1 MGTHYPAMPSA
12 PAASPPRPAAVIA
25 LGLGGNL
32 GGRGEIE
39 AALRLALERLRESLG
54 ELHVASL
61 YRGPAVVPRG
71 GEPQPDFLNTAAV
84 GSTSLQPEAV
94 LAIAKALEMAAG
106 RRPGP
111 RFGPRP
117 LDVDLLF
124 YGDLRSAAPELTLPH
139 PRLAERRFVLAP
151 LAEIAPD
158 LPIPA
163 LGASPSELLRRLPPA
178 APPVER
184 LPWSR
189 VGDTGNADRSGH
201 PGNSSAAQ
209 PPPRRPEAAKA

>member
-1 MGTHYPAMPSA
+1 MPVA
-12 PAASPPRPAAVIA
+12 PPPSPPRPVAVIA

-32 GGRGEIE
+32 GGPGEIE

-54 ELHVASL
+54 ELKVASL
-61 YRGPAVVPRG
+61 YRGPAVAPRG

-84 GSTSLQPEAV
+84 GRTALAPEAV
-94 LAIAKALEMAAG
+94 LAIAKALEVAAG

-111 RFGPRP
+111 RYGPRP
-117 LDVDLLF
+117 LDVDLLL
-124 YGDLRSAAPELTLPH
+124 YGNLRSAAPELTLPH

-163 LGASPSELLRRLPPA
+163 LGASPSELLRRLPAA

-184 LPWSR
+184 LAWSNAGR
-189 VGDTGNADRSGH
+189 AGQTGDPGDPGDPGEH
-201 PGNSSAAQ
+201 PAA
-209 PPPRRPEAAKA
+209 PRRPVAVKA

>member
-1 MGTHYPAMPSA
+1 MPVA
-12 PAASPPRPAAVIA
+12 PPPPPSRPVAVVA

-32 GGRGEIE
+32 GGPGAIE
-39 AALRLALERLRESLG
+39 AAMRLALERLRESLG
-54 ELHVASL
+54 ELAVASL

-71 GEPQPDFLNTAAV
+71 GEPQPDFLNTAVIGRTA
-84 GSTSLQPEAV
+84 LPPEAV
-94 LAIAKALEMAAG
+94 LAIAKALELAAG

-117 LDVDLLF
+117 LDVDLLL
-124 YGDLRSAAPELTLPH
+124 YGNLRSATPELTLPH

-158 LPIPA
+158 LQIPA
-163 LGASPSELLRRLPPA
+163 LGASPSELLRRLPAA

-184 LPWSR
+184 LAW
-189 VGDTGNADRSGH
+189 
-201 PGNSSAAQ
+201 SSASRTGHAGHQ
-209 PPPRRPEAAKA
+209 PAAPRRQAAAKA

>member
-1 MGTHYPAMPSA
+1 M
-12 PAASPPRPAAVIA
+12 A

-32 GGRGEIE
+32 GRPGEIE
-39 AALRLALERLRESLG
+39 AALRQALEQLRGSLG
-54 ELHVASL
+54 DLRVASL
-61 YRGPAVVPRG
+61 YRGPAVSAQ
-71 GEPQPDFLNTAAV
+71 PQPAFLNTAAL
-84 GSTSLQPEAV
+84 GSTALDPEAV

-117 LDVDLLF
+117 LDIDLLL
-124 YGDLRSAAPELTLPH
+124 YGDRRSAAPELTLPH

-158 LPIPA
+158 LTIPG
-163 LGASPSELLRRLPPA
+163 LGASAAELLRRLPAA

-184 LPWSR
+184 
-189 VGDTGNADRSGH
+189 RSWGR
-201 PGNSSAAQ
+201 
-209 PPPRRPEAAKA
+209 PRRQAAATS

>member
-1 MGTHYPAMPSA
+1 MPVA
-12 PAASPPRPAAVIA
+12 PPPSRPVAVVA

-32 GGRGEIE
+32 GGPGEIE
-39 AALRLALERLRESLG
+39 AALRLALERLRESFG
-54 ELHVASL
+54 ELEVASL

-71 GEPQPDFLNTAAV
+71 GEPQPDFLNTAVIGRTA
-84 GSTSLQPEAV
+84 LPPEAV
-94 LAIAKALEMAAG
+94 LAIAKALELAAG

-117 LDVDLLF
+117 LDVDLLL
-124 YGDLRSAAPELTLPH
+124 YGDLRSATPELTLPH

-158 LPIPA
+158 LQIPA
-163 LGASPSELLRRLPPA
+163 LGGSPSELLRRLPAA

-184 LPWSR
+184 LAWSR
-189 VGDTGNADRSGH
+189 TGRLRHPGNPGH
-201 PGNSSAAQ
+201 PGSAGDPGDRSAAA
-209 PPPRRPEAAKA
+209 RRRVAVKA

>member
-1 MGTHYPAMPSA
+1 MPL
-12 PAASPPRPAAVIA
+12 SPPPPPPSRPVAVIA

-32 GGRGEIE
+32 GGPGEIE

-54 ELHVASL
+54 ELQVASL

-71 GEPQPDFLNTAAV
+71 GEPQPDFLNTAVIGRTA
-84 GSTSLQPEAV
+84 LPPEAV
-94 LAIAKALEMAAG
+94 LAIAKALELAAG

-117 LDVDLLF
+117 LDVDLLL
-124 YGDLRSAAPELTLPH
+124 YGDLRSATPELTLPH
-139 PRLAERRFVLAP
+139 PGLAERRFVLAP

-158 LPIPA
+158 LQLPA
-163 LGASPSELLRRLPPA
+163 LGASPSELLRRLPAA

-184 LPWSR
+184 LAWS
-189 VGDTGNADRSGH
+189 GTGPHHH
-201 PGNSSAAQ
+201 PGNAGRHGNPADPGDHFAA
-209 PPPRRPEAAKA
+209 PRRPVAVKA

>member
-1 MGTHYPAMPSA
+1 MPVA
-12 PAASPPRPAAVIA
+12 PPPSPPRPVAVIA

-32 GGRGEIE
+32 GSPAAIE

-54 ELHVASL
+54 ELKVASL
-61 YRGPAVVPRG
+61 YRGPAVAPRG

-84 GSTSLQPEAV
+84 GRTALRPEAV
-94 LAIAKALEMAAG
+94 LAIAKALELAAG

-117 LDVDLLF
+117 LDVDLLL
-124 YGDLRSAAPELTLPH
+124 YGDLRSATPELTLPH

-158 LPIPA
+158 LRIPA
-163 LGASPSELLRRLPPA
+163 FGASPSELLRRLPAA

-184 LPWSR
+184 LAWSS
-189 VGDTGNADRSGH
+189 AGH
-201 PGNSSAAQ
+201 PGTPGDPGNPGDPGDHPAA
-209 PPPRRPEAAKA
+209 PRRPVAVEA

>member
-1 MGTHYPAMPSA
+1 MPV
-12 PAASPPRPAAVIA
+12 ASPPDPSRPVAVLA

-32 GGRGEIE
+32 GSPGEIE
-39 AALRLALERLRESLG
+39 TALRLALERLRENLG
-54 ELHVASL
+54 ELLVASL
-61 YRGPAVVPRG
+61 YRGPAVGPHG

-84 GSTSLQPEAV
+84 GRTALAPEAV

-117 LDVDLLF
+117 LDVDLLL
-124 YGDLRSAAPELTLPH
+124 YGDLRSPAPELTLPH
-139 PRLAERRFVLAP
+139 PRLAERRFVLEP

-163 LGASPSELLRRLPPA
+163 LGASPSELLRRLQAA

-184 LPWSR
+184 LAWSSMA
-189 VGDTGNADRSGH
+189 VV
-201 PGNSSAAQ
+201 
-209 PPPRRPEAAKA
+209 

>member
-1 MGTHYPAMPSA
+1 
-12 PAASPPRPAAVIA
+12 
-25 LGLGGNL
+25 
-32 GGRGEIE
+32 
-39 AALRLALERLRESLG
+39 LRESLG
-54 ELHVASL
+54 ELRVASL
-61 YRGPAVVPRG
+61 YRGAAVSTI
-71 GEPQPDFLNTAAV
+71 PQPDFFNTAAV
-84 GSTSLQPEAV
+84 GRTALAPEAV

-117 LDVDLLF
+117 LDVDLLL
-124 YGDLRSAAPELTLPH
+124 YGSLRSPAPELTLPH

-163 LGASPSELLRRLPPA
+163 LGASPAELLRRLPPG

-184 LPWSR
+184 LAWSAGR
-189 VGDTGNADRSGH
+189 RRRHPPAAERAAAAVAPDPQPQTGRRRS
-201 PGNSSAAQ
+201 
-209 PPPRRPEAAKA
+209 

>member
-1 MGTHYPAMPSA
+1 MPVA
-12 PAASPPRPAAVIA
+12 PPPSPPRPVAVIA

-32 GGRGEIE
+32 GGPGEIE

-54 ELHVASL
+54 ELKVASL
-61 YRGPAVVPRG
+61 YRGPAIAPRG
-71 GEPQPDFLNTAAV
+71 REPQPDFLNTAAV
-84 GSTSLQPEAV
+84 GRTALAPEAV
-94 LAIAKALEMAAG
+94 LAIAKALEVAAG

-111 RFGPRP
+111 RYGPRP
-117 LDVDLLF
+117 LDVDLLL
-124 YGDLRSAAPELTLPH
+124 YGNLRSAAPELTLPH

-163 LGASPSELLRRLPPA
+163 LGASPSELLRRLPAA

-184 LPWSR
+184 LAWTSAGRAGQP
-189 VGDTGNADRSGH
+189 GDPRDPGDPGEHPAAPRS
-201 PGNSSAAQ
+201 PVAV
-209 PPPRRPEAAKA
+209 KA

>member
-1 MGTHYPAMPSA
+1 M
-12 PAASPPRPAAVIA
+12 PAAPSPSRPVAVIA

-32 GGRGEIE
+32 GGPGEVE

-54 ELHVASL
+54 ELKVASL
-61 YRGPAVVPRG
+61 YRGPAVAPRG
-71 GEPQPDFLNTAAV
+71 GEPQPDFLNTAAI
-84 GSTSLQPEAV
+84 GRTALQPEAV

-117 LDVDLLF
+117 LDVDLLL
-124 YGDLRSAAPELTLPH
+124 YGNLRSATPELTLPH

-151 LAEIAPD
+151 LAEIAPH
-158 LPIPA
+158 LQIPA
-163 LGASPSELLRRLPPA
+163 FGASPSELLRRLSAA

-184 LPWSR
+184 LAWSSA
-189 VGDTGNADRSGH
+189 GNAGR
-201 PGNSSAAQ
+201 PGNRGDHPAAA
-209 PPPRRPEAAKA
+209 RRRVAVKA